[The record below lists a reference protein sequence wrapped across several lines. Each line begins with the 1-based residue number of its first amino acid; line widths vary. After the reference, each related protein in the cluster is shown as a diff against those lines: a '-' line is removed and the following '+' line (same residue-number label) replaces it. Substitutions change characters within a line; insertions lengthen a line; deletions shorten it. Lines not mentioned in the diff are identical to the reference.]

1 MKPLVIKGVP
11 SLINDLSHFYN
22 DAGKA
27 QAINEVLEGF

>member
-11 SLINDLSHFYN
+11 SLINDLSEYYK

-27 QAINEVLEGF
+27 KAIGEVLEAF

>member
-11 SLINDLSHFYN
+11 SLINELSDFYK

-27 QAINEVLEGF
+27 QAIGEVLEGF